1 MMRPRVLVLAVQDD
15 FGEVQELIRHTV
27 ARYELQAVTLE
38 GGLIAGLADCVR
50 DHALARSASATAAA
64 GSSAA
69 EAEGLPLAWVMGT
82 REGDPHGSDLETF
95 SPTSE
100 WMPPGMRV
108 NPILRWDYG
117 QVWSFLR
124 GFELPYCSLY
134 DFGYTS
140 IGSVGDTFP
149 NPFLRSNSSA
159 TVASQPLCSWPPGL
173 LGLPPP
179 PPHPELRLD
188 VSGCTYRRCHLTAS
202 QHEGPCASCCRC
214 QPSAPNR
221 GNVRLVRRSSGLPT
235 QLDERVLDFE
245 SPVFVGCLRRALAS
259 SFRVGRAILLM
270 APSGPPESPEPESHV
285 SPAKRF
291 LPPAPPAKRPWLQRP
306 SGVPAGLPA
315 AAGALGPGERAGR
328 SPGRPSAPARAEV
341 AAAGREL

>member
-140 IGSVGDTFP
+140 I
-149 NPFLRSNSSA
+149 
-159 TVASQPLCSWPPGL
+159 
-173 LGLPPP
+173 
-179 PPHPELRLD
+179 
-188 VSGCTYRRCHLTAS
+188 
-202 QHEGPCASCCRC
+202 
-214 QPSAPNR
+214 
-221 GNVRLVRRSSGLPT
+221 
-235 QLDERVLDFE
+235 
-245 SPVFVGCLRRALAS
+245 
-259 SFRVGRAILLM
+259 
-270 APSGPPESPEPESHV
+270 
-285 SPAKRF
+285 
-291 LPPAPPAKRPWLQRP
+291 AKRPWLQRP

>member
-149 NPFLRSNSSA
+149 NPFLRSNSS
-159 TVASQPLCSWPPGL
+159 
-173 LGLPPP
+173 
-179 PPHPELRLD
+179 
-188 VSGCTYRRCHLTAS
+188 
-202 QHEGPCASCCRC
+202 
-214 QPSAPNR
+214 
-221 GNVRLVRRSSGLPT
+221 
-235 QLDERVLDFE
+235 
-245 SPVFVGCLRRALAS
+245 
-259 SFRVGRAILLM
+259 
-270 APSGPPESPEPESHV
+270 
-285 SPAKRF
+285 
-291 LPPAPPAKRPWLQRP
+291 RP